1 MATPA
6 LQPPLAER
14 IDIHKS
20 CKSFETLLSVFN
32 DYCEA
37 ASAVVT
43 LQKKMAKALR
53 ETAGM
58 KVTGEIAANALN
70 TSATIFEALS
80 EVDSKFAKLADKE
93 YDGVSGD
100 VKKWFRKLAKEEKA
114 HDERIAIANAKIK
127 QAGLMYEKK
136 SKKSARDASEE
147 HARYINL
154 ISAMGPEISQEK
166 YNHCLQVTERH
177 TATTF
182 NVAASVSRL
191 ADAEWLR
198 SCESVRRFAPS
209 VGKLIEW
216 RTYCE
221 GGWTG
226 PIPTDLR
233 DVDVLRPPSP
243 ADQTP
248 RGSDYEDDIEHRAVS
263 TPTRK
268 AEIMTPND
276 MLATAQVDKFPPPS
290 LTSNDPQT
298 QTQPQTQPL
307 PSPAL
312 TQAGSQYQSKQD
324 QTKQQSAPPSSFEP
338 PRKFTDSDNTGS
350 VRSLSQFP
358 APPTHFP
365 LPPPLAQRRSTGSSS
380 PVTSFPSLNAN
391 RFERQSPGSEDVLDN
406 TNPDSSSNPLK
417 LVASERPALN
427 ETIVQSKQA
436 QSPQQSQLDEATSER
451 KVSTNYTA
459 RDQPSASPTQSSST
473 HSYSS
478 KSGPDSK
485 EERTDSAGQEVA
497 RAGSNG
503 SIVATM
509 RNRYS
514 YTPGNTSPPPKD
526 IPRLPLSVNDLATRY
541 QSPASPSSPRPR
553 PLSPNGTR
561 TSHTLDT
568 LRQGEVSRDQPS
580 PSSPTNRP
588 SGSELLEDERRR
600 HQQRLNQLAELE
612 IQDKERELRLREQ
625 EIKLRSQELEREK
638 AMLISRNEVVFTRE
652 PSDLESIARNP
663 QPPLRLR
670 DRQLSFQQPQKSGA
684 HTDAASSPFPSRPL
698 SQYSSASTTNL
709 VPPRPSS
716 YGASDAGSAYT
727 RRDSSQNSST
737 STSNHAP
744 YCGCENCSASKYKTS
759 SPLASPVRPEKEKP
773 KGWMRRLSMPIV
785 GGNAFLDS
793 KKNKDS
799 GYGTGKGVRSLD
811 SRKNASTTGLITSIT
826 EEGRF
831 GAVSGRRS
839 YDSGGISN
847 RSTTNLGLNT
857 RQ

>member
-6 LQPPLAER
+6 SQPPLAER

-70 TSATIFEALS
+70 TSAAIFEALS

-154 ISAMGPEISQEK
+154 ISAIGPEISQEK

-209 VGKLIEW
+209 VGKLTEW

-233 DVDVLRPPSP
+233 AVDVLRPPSP

-248 RGSDYEDDIEHRAVS
+248 RGSDYEDDIEHRAIS
-263 TPTRK
+263 TSTRK

-276 MLATAQVDKFPPPS
+276 IPATAQ
-290 LTSNDPQT
+290 TN
-298 QTQPQTQPL
+298 
-307 PSPAL
+307 
-312 TQAGSQYQSKQD
+312 
-324 QTKQQSAPPSSFEP
+324 QQSAPPSSFEP

-380 PVTSFPSLNAN
+380 PVTSLPPLNAN
-391 RFERQSPGSEDVLDN
+391 QFERQPPGSED
-406 TNPDSSSNPLK
+406 
-417 LVASERPALN
+417 
-427 ETIVQSKQA
+427 
-436 QSPQQSQLDEATSER
+436 
-451 KVSTNYTA
+451 
-459 RDQPSASPTQSSST
+459 SSST

-478 KSGPDSK
+478 KSGLDSK
-485 EERTDSAGQEVA
+485 EEQTGPAGKEVA

-514 YTPGNTSPPPKD
+514 YTPNSSPPPKD

-541 QSPASPSSPRPR
+541 QSPVSPSSPRPR

-561 TSHTLDT
+561 TSHSLDT
-568 LRQGEVSRDQPS
+568 LRQGEVLRDQPS

-588 SGSELLEDERRR
+588 SGSEPFGDERRR
-600 HQQRLNQLAELE
+600 QQQRLNQLAELE

-638 AMLISRNEVVFTRE
+638 AMLISRNE
-652 PSDLESIARNP
+652 
-663 QPPLRLR
+663 
-670 DRQLSFQQPQKSGA
+670 KSGA
-684 HTDAASSPFPSRPL
+684 HTDAASNPFPSRPL

-759 SPLASPVRPEKEKP
+759 SPLTSPVRPEKEKP

-785 GGNAFLDS
+785 GGNVFLDS

-831 GAVSGRRS
+831 GAGSGRRS

-847 RSTTNLGLNT
+847 RSTTNLGSNT

>member
-114 HDERIAIANAKIK
+114 HDERVAIANAKIK
-127 QAGLMYEKK
+127 QAGLMFEKK

-226 PIPTDLR
+226 PIPTNLR
-233 DVDVLRPPSP
+233 NVDVLRPPSP

-248 RGSDYEDDIEHRAVS
+248 RGSDYEDDIEHRAIP

-268 AEIMTPND
+268 
-276 MLATAQVDKFPPPS
+276 
-290 LTSNDPQT
+290 
-298 QTQPQTQPL
+298 
-307 PSPAL
+307 
-312 TQAGSQYQSKQD
+312 D
-324 QTKQQSAPPSSFEP
+324 QTNQQSAPPSSFEP

-380 PVTSFPSLNAN
+380 PVTNFPPLNAN
-391 RFERQSPGSEDVLDN
+391 RFERQSPGSED
-406 TNPDSSSNPLK
+406 
-417 LVASERPALN
+417 
-427 ETIVQSKQA
+427 
-436 QSPQQSQLDEATSER
+436 
-451 KVSTNYTA
+451 
-459 RDQPSASPTQSSST
+459 SSST

-478 KSGPDSK
+478 KLGPDSK
-485 EERTDSAGQEVA
+485 EERTGSAGQEVA

-541 QSPASPSSPRPR
+541 QSPVSPSSPRPR
-553 PLSPNGTR
+553 PLSPHRTQ
-561 TSHTLDT
+561 TSHSLDT
-568 LRQGEVSRDQPS
+568 LRQGEVLRDQPS

-588 SGSELLEDERRR
+588 SGSEHLEDERRR

-625 EIKLRSQELEREK
+625 EIKFRSQELEREK
-638 AMLISRNEVVFTRE
+638 AMLISRNE
-652 PSDLESIARNP
+652 
-663 QPPLRLR
+663 
-670 DRQLSFQQPQKSGA
+670 KSEL

-759 SPLASPVRPEKEKP
+759 SPLASPVRSEKEKP
-773 KGWMRRLSMPIV
+773 RGWMRRLSMPIV
-785 GGNAFLDS
+785 
-793 KKNKDS
+793 
-799 GYGTGKGVRSLD
+799 GKGVRSLD
-811 SRKNASTTGLITSIT
+811 SRKNASTSGLITSIT